1 MVAVVNGMISISPG
15 DSLAT
20 YRDEMRIEFSRNV
33 DRLNRLLIQLDEGQ
47 AEKKQSVT
55 QAVCDSEDPL
65 RCNLIRS
72 SGAIVKSIGSNGV
85 LRKLK
90 TLQSELRLRQLRIDQ
105 GTKHS
110 TNVSTPTAS
119 SCDASFARDVRLINS
134 QTPTLIN
141 KLKHQLRVLGTA

>member
-1 MVAVVNGMISISPG
+1 MVAVVNGMISISPD

-55 QAVCDSEDPL
+55 QAVCDSVDPL
-65 RCNLIRS
+65 RCNLISS

-105 GTKHS
+105 GTQRS

-119 SCDASFARDVRLINS
+119 SSDASFARDVRLINS
-134 QTPTLIN
+134 QTPSLIN